1 MNTTFL
7 RNLDLPGS
15 KSNLCLCAT
24 LTYLGDFLELKLGM
38 RMQIDT
44 ADSNQLPFPSGA
56 ASQIPSATSSSP
68 SSSSG
73 SSDKTT
79 RVGNLET
86 GADILNLFLSN
97 NTQFLPHFIVHDIT
111 LFRADRRKSQGSLT
125 KVAVKILRIPRL
137 ENERGGKTLKRLK
150 REARVWKS
158 LNHANIVPL
167 LGLVSGKLGPGLVTP
182 WYTHGSILQYIR
194 RVPNVRRE
202 PLVMRSPF
210 VTSHFVFLRK
220 RLVRRRGE
228 WAPISHKQDPPI
240 IHGDLKGANILV
252 AMDGRAAL
260 CDFGLSVILDSGP
273 TGFTSFVLGSN
284 SVLRLQ
290 RNLSRIWKV
299 EVFQRCLLLCVHI
312 RSGIMTGD
320 PPFHWHKT
328 DPPIMRA
335 ICGGELPYRIDS
347 IVSRHNTGFL
357 EPSWDA
363 DPTCRPTMSHIC
375 DALGI
380 PEEHLSSPRPVCL

>member
-56 ASQIPSATSSSP
+56 ASVPSSWGAVGCSGEYAVRPTKQIPSATSSSP

-97 NTQFLPHFIVHDIT
+97 NTQFLPHFIT
-111 LFRADRRKSQGSLT
+111 LIASGGHSLVFRADRRKSQGSLT

-137 ENERGGKTLKRLK
+137 ENERGRLK

-194 RVPNVRRE
+194 RVHNCEDVA
-202 PLVMRSPF
+202 SG
-210 VTSHFVFLRK
+210 LRY
-220 RLVRRRGE
+220 L
-228 WAPISHKQDPPI
+228 HKQDPPI

-273 TGFTSFVLGSN
+273 TGFTSFVLGST
-284 SVLRLQ
+284 LR
-290 RNLSRIWKV
+290 SKAPEEFV
-299 EVFQRCLLLCVHI
+299 EDLEGGSIPRDVYSYACTYAQ
-312 RSGIMTGD
+312 IMTGD